1 MVVDEREGACRFSI
15 GSTERVSP
23 RVWSTRGLVSTM
35 QLAWKGPVADDRYVA
50 DRAWERA
57 VLCACPLH
65 PEGGCGLQRLG
76 TYGRVS
82 PAGARVARWWCPVA
96 RKSISLLPEFL
107 AARLSG
113 TLDEVEAVVAAV
125 EQAGGVTAA
134 LEAVHPADAE
144 DAVGLQGALRSMR
157 RRVGAVHA
165 VLLAIITLLPEHFA
179 GVMPTIT
186 GLRAALSTR
195 RVLVALRELAA
206 QHLHALPTPLGFAAR
221 VRA

>member
-1 MVVDEREGACRFSI
+1 MVDERERACRFSI

-23 RVWSTRGLVSTM
+23 RVWSTRELVSTM

-57 VLCACPLH
+57 ELCACPLH

-76 TYGRVS
+76 TYPRVA

-107 AARLSG
+107 AARLTG

-144 DAVGLQGALRSMR
+144 DAVGLQCALRSMR
-157 RRVGAVHA
+157 RRVRAVHA
-165 VLLAIITLLPEHFA
+165 ALLAIITLLPDRFA
-179 GVMPTIT
+179 GTRPTIE
-186 GLRAALSTR
+186 GLRIALSTHR
-195 RVLVALRELAA
+195 ALVALRELAA
-206 QHLHALPTPLGFAAR
+206 THLPALPAPLGFAAR
-221 VRA
+221 ARA

>member
-1 MVVDEREGACRFSI
+1 
-15 GSTERVSP
+15 
-23 RVWSTRGLVSTM
+23 M
-35 QLAWKGPVADDRYVA
+35 QIPWKSPVADDRYVA

-57 VLCACPLH
+57 ELCACPMH
-65 PEGGCGLQRLG
+65 PEGGCGVQRLG
-76 TYGRVS
+76 TYSRVS

-96 RKSISLLPEFL
+96 RKSISLLPSFL

-125 EQAGGVTAA
+125 EQRGGVTAA
-134 LEAVHPADAE
+134 LEAVHPAEAE
-144 DAVGLQGALRSMR
+144 GAIGLQGALRSMR

-165 VLLAIITLLPEHFA
+165 ALLAIITLMPERFA
-179 GVMPTIT
+179 GTIAT
-186 GLRAALSTR
+186 IGDLRLALSTD

-206 QHLHALPTPLGFAAR
+206 RLLPVLPTPLGFAAR

>member
-1 MVVDEREGACRFSI
+1 VDEREGAGRISI
-15 GSTERVSP
+15 RATEEVSP
-23 RVWSTRGLVSTM
+23 RVWNTRGLVSTM
-35 QLAWKGPVADDRYVA
+35 QIAWKSPVADDRYVA

-57 VLCACPLH
+57 ELCACPLH

-82 PAGARVARWWCPVA
+82 PAGTRVARWWCPVA
-96 RKSISLLPEFL
+96 RKSISLLPAFL
-107 AARLSG
+107 SARLSG

-134 LEAVHPADAE
+134 LEAVHPAEAE
-144 DAVGLQGALRSMR
+144 GAIGLQGALRSMR

-165 VLLAIITLLPEHFA
+165 ALLAIITLMPERFA
-179 GVMPTIT
+179 GTMPTLE
-186 GLRAALSTR
+186 GLRMALSTD
-195 RVLVALRELAA
+195 RVLVSLRELAA
-206 QHLHALPTPLGFAAR
+206 RHLPALPTPLGFAAR

>member
-1 MVVDEREGACRFSI
+1 VDEREVAVRLSI
-15 GSTERVSP
+15 WATEEVSP
-23 RVWSTRGLVSTM
+23 RVWNTRGLVSTM
-35 QLAWKGPVADDRYVA
+35 QIAWKSPVADDRYVA

-57 VLCACPLH
+57 ELCACPLH

-82 PAGARVARWWCPVA
+82 PAGTRVARWWCPVA
-96 RKSISLLPEFL
+96 RKSISLLPAFL
-107 AARLSG
+107 SARLSG

-134 LEAVHPADAE
+134 LEAVHPAEAE
-144 DAVGLQGALRSMR
+144 GAIGLQGALRSMR

-165 VLLAIITLLPEHFA
+165 ALLAIITLMPERFA
-179 GVMPTIT
+179 GTMPTLE
-186 GLRAALSTR
+186 GLRMALSTD
-195 RVLVALRELAA
+195 RVLVSLRELAA
-206 QHLHALPTPLGFAAR
+206 RHLPALPTPLGFAAR